1 MVKNLTNL
9 FFANKARD
17 FRKVINSLGLFLQSH
32 ELDEDEE
39 LAGYGMIDE
48 REQTVESMDK
58 KFDTYIR
65 HNLKN
70 IKIVYLVTGIKP
82 CKTTS
87 WCQSHGTWLA
97 ASLPICYFT
106 DFAVSAK
113 S

>member
-58 KFDTYIR
+58 K
-65 HNLKN
+65 
-70 IKIVYLVTGIKP
+70 IVYYRGGNSIR
-82 CKTTS
+82 
-87 WCQSHGTWLA
+87 LA
-97 ASLPICYFT
+97 
-106 DFAVSAK
+106 
-113 S
+113 